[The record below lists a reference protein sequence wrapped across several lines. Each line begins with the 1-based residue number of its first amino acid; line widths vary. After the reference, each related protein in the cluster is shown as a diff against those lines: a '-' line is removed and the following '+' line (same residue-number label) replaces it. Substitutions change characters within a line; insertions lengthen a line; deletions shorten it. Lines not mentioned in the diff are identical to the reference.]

1 MKKVLLLAL
10 IALATGACAN
20 KGIVGGPIT
29 TVPMLQVGVRVHVVN
44 NCAPKLNLESN
55 GRVEVANIPYGSSA
69 IVPLSSQ
76 PFTGSS
82 RQLFL
87 VAKGYTLKDEYL
99 GSQTRQLYVSTH
111 EGTRDE
117 VWEVNYLQLPNR
129 GNGCV

>member
-1 MKKVLLLAL
+1 MKKFVLLVL
-10 IALATGACAN
+10 ITLATGACAN
-20 KGIVGGPIT
+20 KGIVGGPIR

-44 NCAPKLNLESN
+44 NCAPRLDLESN
-55 GRVEVANIPYGSSA
+55 GRVEISNLPYGGSA

-87 VAKGYTLKDEYL
+87 VAKGYTLNGVYL
-99 GSQTRQLYVSTH
+99 GSQTRQLYVSTY

-129 GNGCV
+129 GSGCM